1 MATRIYTRSGDD
13 GETGLYGGSRVAKT
27 NPRIVAVGEIDELNA
42 QVGLARAAC
51 AESLLGTRLGAIQH
65 RLFDLGAEIGCA
77 PGSEFSVV
85 SVGTSDIE
93 ELEADM
99 DRMDA
104 SLEELKTF
112 VLPGGSEPA
121 ARLHVAR
128 SVCRRAERALWALA
142 EVETTRAESLR
153 YLNRLSDWLFVA
165 ARYANHHARVPDVKW
180 NKHS

>member
-13 GETGLYGGSRVAKT
+13 GETGLYGDSRVAKT
-27 NPRIVAVGEIDELNA
+27 DPRIHAVGEIDELNA
-42 QVGLARAAC
+42 HVGLARAAC
-51 AESLLGTRLGAIQH
+51 GESFLGARLGGVQH

-77 PGSEFSVV
+77 PGSDFAIV

-104 SLEELKTF
+104 SLETLKTF

-128 SVCRRAERALWALA
+128 AVCRRAERALWGLA
-142 EVETTRAESLR
+142 EKGAVRAESLR

-180 NKHS
+180 NKQT

>member
-1 MATRIYTRSGDD
+1 MRIYTRSGDG

-27 NPRIVAVGEIDELNA
+27 NPRIHAVGEIDELNA
-42 QVGLARAAC
+42 HVGSARAAC
-51 AESLLGTRLGAIQH
+51 AESFLGARLGEVQH
-65 RLFDLGAEIGCA
+65 RLFDLGAEVGCA
-77 PGSEFSVV
+77 PDAEFAVE
-85 SVGTSDIE
+85 SVGDPDCE

-121 ARLHVAR
+121 ARLHLAR
-128 SVCRRAERALWALA
+128 AVCRRAERALWALA
-142 EVETTRAESLR
+142 EVEAVRPEPLR

-180 NKHS
+180 IKNS